1 MTISPLTQD
10 EIVGFIHAVLPT
22 GSIPDYQMSA
32 LAMAILLN
40 GMTADE
46 TAWLTAAM
54 WESGTT
60 LDLARTDCLALT
72 NIRPVRCG

>member
-1 MTISPLTQD
+1 MNPAQIIGRKRDHQPLTQD
-10 EIVGFIHAVLPT
+10 EIVDFIHGFTT
-22 GSIPDYQMSA
+22 GTIPDYQMSA

-54 WESGTT
+54 LDSGTT
-60 LDLARTDCLALT
+60 LTWPDGLPCVD
-72 NIRPVRCG
+72 